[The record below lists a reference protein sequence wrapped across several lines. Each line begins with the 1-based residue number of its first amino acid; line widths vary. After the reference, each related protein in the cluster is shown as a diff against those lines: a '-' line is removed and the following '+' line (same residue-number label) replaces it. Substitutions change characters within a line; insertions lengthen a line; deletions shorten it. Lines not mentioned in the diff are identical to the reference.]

1 MKGKGEP
8 RAGGAGGHSILT
20 FNHRQAAAL
29 GCQQNKSDRCGL
41 LKSNIIGGDYHTERH
56 GESSAQRETYEE
68 FGCSAKRR
76 LVLFEPRWHSIPRL
90 TLPGIAARCPLRA
103 HTAPQSQG
111 RVSIGEGNEAD
122 RRLMLLG
129 KTLRIFG

>member
-8 RAGGAGGHSILT
+8 RAGGAGGHSSLT

-41 LKSNIIGGDYHTERH
+41 LKSNIIWGDYHTERR
-56 GESSAQRETYEE
+56 GESSAQREAREE

-76 LVLFEPRWHSIPRL
+76 LVLFEPCWQSIPPARPRL
-90 TLPGIAARCPLRA
+90 AALPAALPGHTRPRRA
-103 HTAPQSQG
+103 GQG
-111 RVSIGEGNEAD
+111 
-122 RRLMLLG
+122 
-129 KTLRIFG
+129 FP